1 MCVWGKRAGR
11 QLAGLCV
18 CVGLCGWMFGEFLF
32 VTVTLLIMCSFLCFQ
47 IVLKVVLV
55 NVVRIHAIASFTAI
69 L

>member
-1 MCVWGKRAGR
+1 M
-11 QLAGLCV
+11 
-18 CVGLCGWMFGEFLF
+18 CGWMFGEFLF